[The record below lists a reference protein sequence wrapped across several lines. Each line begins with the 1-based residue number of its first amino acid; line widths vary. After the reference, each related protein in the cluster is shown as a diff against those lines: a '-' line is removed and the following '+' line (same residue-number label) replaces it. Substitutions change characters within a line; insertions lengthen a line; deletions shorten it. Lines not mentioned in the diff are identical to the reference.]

1 MALLTDMGVIG
12 NGDEIIQPMIK
23 NRFRVQFRGMGNAE
37 FLTLQVITID
47 RPKLGFDEIVLDRY
61 NSRAYIPGK
70 HQFETI
76 NVSFEADIGG
86 GVYKALQD
94 QLEHQQKL
102 IGMDPR
108 RLMPT
113 ARSGGRFK
121 FQTKLLQLDGDSTV
135 FETWYL
141 DGCYLSNVDWGDW
154 DYTASETVKINVTL
168 RFDHARQDI
177 DGIKESAVTG
187 NRQPI

>member
-12 NGDEIIQPMIK
+12 NGDEIIQPMLK
-23 NRFRVQFRGMGNAE
+23 NRFRVEFRGMRNAE

-47 RPKLGFDEIVLDRY
+47 RPKVSWAEVVLDRY

-70 HQFETI
+70 HEFESI
-76 NVSFEADIGG
+76 NATFEADIGG

-94 QLEHQQKL
+94 QMEHQQKL
-102 IGMDPR
+102 IGMDAR

-121 FQTKLLQLDGDSTV
+121 FQTRLLQLDGDSTI

-141 DGCYLSNVDWGDW
+141 DGCYLANVDFGDW
-154 DYTASETVKINVTL
+154 DYSASETVKINVTI